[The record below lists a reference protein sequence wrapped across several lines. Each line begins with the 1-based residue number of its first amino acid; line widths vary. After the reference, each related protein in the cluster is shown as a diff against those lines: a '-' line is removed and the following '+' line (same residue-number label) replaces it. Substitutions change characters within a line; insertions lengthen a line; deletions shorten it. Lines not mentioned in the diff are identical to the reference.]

1 VTLDDIRTIDPHQTS
16 VFLVDHNVPRGA
28 VADKWDGVEGGLKV
42 EGIIDHHDDEAVFV
56 QQEDHMKRYDVQK
69 SGSCASLVTNWIAG
83 TPPSHPVSNDP
94 TSTTDVPALLRA
106 NTPEIHGV
114 AQLLISAILID
125 TANLTSKVTP
135 HDARAAHFL
144 AQFIP
149 ELNLLKPFFDS
160 LRDAKNSIDGL
171 SLPDILRR
179 DYKEYSTPLGKLG
192 MSTVNRPVQCLK
204 DQFASFEEDLR
215 GFIRGRGLCAHVVMT
230 WALSGGEFRRAGM
243 ILSERKEVVETFK
256 REGGE
261 KFGMHGV
268 DGIEVAGIVEG
279 WTGWVYE
286 QDALEISRKQVAP
299 FMEEIMKRVGGK

>member
-1 VTLDDIRTIDPHQTS
+1 MTLDDIRTIDPHRTS

-28 VADKWDGVEGGLKV
+28 VAEKWDGVEGGMKV
-42 EGIIDHHDDEAVFV
+42 EGIIDHHDDEAMFV
-56 QQEDHMKRYDVQK
+56 QQQDNMKRYDVQK

-83 TPPSHPVSNDP
+83 TPSSHPVPTDP
-94 TSTTDVPALLRA
+94 TSTTDVPALLHA
-106 NTPEIHGV
+106 NAPEIHGV

-125 TANLTSKVTP
+125 TANLKSKVTP
-135 HDARAAHFL
+135 HDPRAAHFL

-149 ELNLLKPFFDS
+149 ELNLLKFFDS
-160 LRDAKNSIDGL
+160 LRDAKNSIDGM

-192 MSTVNRPVQCLK
+192 MSTVNRPVQLLK
-204 DQFASFEEDLR
+204 EQFSSFEEDLR
-215 GFIRGRGLCAHVVMT
+215 AFIRRRGLCAHVVMT
-230 WALSGGEFRRAGM
+230 WSFREGEFRRAGM
-243 ILSERKEVVETFK
+243 ILSERKEVVETYK

-261 KFGMHGV
+261 RFQMHGV
-268 DGIEVAGIVEG
+268 DDIDVGGIVEG

-286 QDALEISRKQVAP
+286 QDALQISRKQVAP